1 MMVQVTQGQS
11 SSSARLEL
19 CQSVPICP
27 DLSQT
32 ETDSRHFPRLTCPE
46 VGAALPSGLSLGE
59 SLDASLPSGLQLDD
73 PGRGTVSTLSLVLGH
88 WRGCVLPALIGVR
101 SVTQSSTW
109 SASQH
114 PGRPRSP
121 SVPLFTAA
129 QSTTGRLF
137 VVPKTTAVAVGR
149 FR

>member
-1 MMVQVTQGQS
+1 MTQGQS

-19 CQSVPICP
+19 CQSVSICP
-27 DLSQT
+27 DSSQT
-32 ETDSRHFPRLTCPE
+32 ETDSRHFPRLTCLE

-59 SLDASLPSGLQLDD
+59 SRDASLSSRLQLDD
-73 PGRGTVSTLSLVLGH
+73 PGSGKVNSLSLVLGDR
-88 WRGCVLPALIGVR
+88 RGCVLPTLIGVR
-101 SVTQSSTW
+101 SVAVSSTW

-137 VVPKTTAVAVGR
+137 VVP
-149 FR
+149 